1 MRPLKK
7 CRVLVTPRSFR
18 QVDASI
24 RHSLETSVSEVI
36 YNPENRPLKASELVE
51 LLLNVDGY
59 IAGLDEIDATALEA
73 ADRLRVIARYGTGTS
88 NVDID
93 AATAKGI
100 CVTNTPGANAASVAE
115 LTIGLILTLARSI
128 CNASAATCRGEW
140 PRADGWGLHGKTIGI
155 VGLGAIGRE
164 VAFRLK
170 AFGCEILACDPAPPW
185 AFVKR
190 HEVKM
195 VSLDAMLPKCSI
207 VTLHT
212 PLMSTTRH
220 MVDRSFLTQL
230 REDAILVN
238 TARAELIDKEA
249 LIEALEEDR
258 LGGVALDGCWEEPVD
273 PTNPILGYPNV
284 IVTPHIGAH
293 TDHAVDAM
301 GGMAVESCLAGL
313 RGNLPRYAVNPEAWS

>member
-1 MRPLKK
+1 LNE
-7 CRVLVTPRSFR
+7 CRVLVTPRSFG

-24 RHSLETSVSEVI
+24 IQSLEASVSEIV
-36 YNPENRPLKASELVE
+36 YNPENRPLKASELAK
-51 LLLNVDGY
+51 LLSNVDGY
-59 IAGLDEIDATALEA
+59 IAGLDEIDETALEA
-73 ADRLRVIARYGTGTS
+73 ADHLRVIARYGTGTS

-93 AATAKGI
+93 AATARGI
-100 CVTNTPGANAASVAE
+100 FVTNTPGANAASVAE

-128 CNASAATCRGEW
+128 CNAAAATCRGEW

-170 AFGCEILACDPAPPW
+170 AFGCDLLACDPAPPW
-185 AFVKR
+185 AYVKR
-190 HEVKM
+190 HGIKM
-195 VSLDAMLPKCSI
+195 VTLDAMLPQCSI

-212 PLMSTTRH
+212 PLLPTTRR
-220 MVDRSFLTQL
+220 MVDRGFLTQL

-249 LIEALEEDR
+249 LIEALEEGR

-273 PTNPILGYPNV
+273 PMNPLLGRPDV

-293 TDHAVDAM
+293 TDTAVNAM
-301 GGMAVESCLAGL
+301 GGMAVEACLAAL
-313 RGNLPRYAVNPEAWS
+313 RGQIPPYAVNPEA